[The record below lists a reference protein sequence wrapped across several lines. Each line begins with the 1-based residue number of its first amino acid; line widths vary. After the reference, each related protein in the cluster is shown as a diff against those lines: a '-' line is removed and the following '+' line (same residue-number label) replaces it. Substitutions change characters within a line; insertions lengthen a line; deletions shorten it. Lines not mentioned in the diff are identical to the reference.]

1 MEKQTSDKYSSR
13 ISNYDKL
20 VLGDPNKLEIIIA
33 GMSNSQL
40 IEFYEYC
47 QDKIEENNDKSD
59 YYWFASSILEETS
72 VVKMYR
78 NGQLYVDATL
88 GNVNETMVVE
98 NVLTV
103 EDINQINEIISLIN
117 QRKEE
122 RHNPIKKFLRV
133 IKRK

>member
-1 MEKQTSDKYSSR
+1 MEKQTSDEYSSR

-78 NGQLYVDATL
+78 NGQLYVGATL

-98 NVLTV
+98 NVLTE

-117 QRKEE
+117 QRKEK

>member
-1 MEKQTSDKYSSR
+1 MEKQTSDEYSSR

-20 VLGDPNKLEIIIA
+20 VFGDPNKLEIIIA

-78 NGQLYVDATL
+78 NGQLYVGATL

-98 NVLTV
+98 NVLTE

-117 QRKEE
+117 QFQ
-122 RHNPIKKFLRV
+122 IKISSSCFQSQFF
-133 IKRK
+133 